1 VSDRETILTGLVDIR
16 IQNPFTTREMDAVRI
31 TVEVNAHIRINI
43 RRDYKISGEV
53 HDLKTDIKEF
63 KTFF

>member
-1 VSDRETILTGLVDIR
+1 
-16 IQNPFTTREMDAVRI
+16 MDAVRI